1 MTSTALPETSNANW
15 VAVRILKNKTSSS
28 VVIVV
33 EDERW
38 ERGERREES
47 GVVGVFGRKES

>member
-38 ERGERREES
+38 ERGERRVE
-47 GVVGVFGRKES
+47 